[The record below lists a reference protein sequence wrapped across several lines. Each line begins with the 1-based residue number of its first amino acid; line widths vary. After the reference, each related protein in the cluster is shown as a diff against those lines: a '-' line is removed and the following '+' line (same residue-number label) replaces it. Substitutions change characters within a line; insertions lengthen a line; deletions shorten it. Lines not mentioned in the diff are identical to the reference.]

1 MEDSTQ
7 ARVRGGEAAPPRSI
21 APPVV
26 QAVKLIVPNSESG
39 MAKQR
44 LLGKKLLASCR
55 LARRKTTFTTRR
67 LVPKSAQD

>member
-1 MEDSTQ
+1 MEDSSQ
-7 ARVRGGEAAPPRSI
+7 ARVRGGEAAPPRGVV
-21 APPVV
+21 PPVV
-26 QAVKLIVPNSESG
+26 QVVKLNVPNSESG

-55 LARRKTTFTTRR
+55 RRKTTFTTRR